1 MPDKYF
7 DQLKYFK
14 DNKIIS
20 WFEDNSFRPKN
31 NLNRAEALKII
42 LLWFWIKSQSSWTW
56 TFDDVKPQESIKNLN
71 ELITYQIKAIDEQQK
86 YYEAYSGLIY
96 YSNKGI
102 KWLKNYL

>member
-1 MPDKYF
+1 NIETF
-7 DQLKYFK
+7 
-14 DNKIIS
+14 N
-20 WFEDNSFRPKN
+20 
-31 NLNRAEALKII
+31 
-42 LLWFWIKSQSSWTW
+42 

-102 KWLKNYL
+102 K